1 MPGGELPG
9 TERFVLVRRLGA
21 GSVGVVYEALDRERP
36 GRVALK
42 TLHHLDADGIYYLK
56 REFRA
61 LSDVV
66 HPNLVQLYE
75 LHSVDE
81 RWFFT
86 MELVEGVDF
95 LSYLRDGRGPPD
107 MGRVRAAMR
116 QLALGVEA
124 LHAA

>member
-1 MPGGELPG
+1 MTGGELSG
-9 TERFVLVRRLGA
+9 SERFLLLRRLGA
-21 GSVGVVYEALDRERP
+21 GSVGVVYEALDRERA

-42 TLHHLDADGIYYLK
+42 TLHRLDADGIYYLK

-61 LSDVV
+61 LSGVV

-75 LHSVDE
+75 LHSADE

-95 LSYLRDGRGPPD
+95 LSYVRDGGARDG
-107 MGRVRAAMR
+107 A
-116 QLALGVEA
+116 
-124 LHAA
+124 

>member
-1 MPGGELPG
+1 MPTRGELPG
-9 TERFVLVRRLGA
+9 SERFLLFRRLGS
-21 GSVGVVYEALDRERP
+21 GSVGVVYDAIDRERA

-42 TLHHLDADGIYYLK
+42 TLHRLDADGIYYLK

-95 LSYLRDGRGPPD
+95 LTYVREGRARPD
-107 MGRVRAAMR
+107 
-116 QLALGVEA
+116 
-124 LHAA
+124 